1 LDVHAFDMGYS
12 WCYTCFRHGLYIV
25 QNMLLKWAVPGA
37 THALDMGYTWVLHVG
52 YTWCYTCIRHESGCR
67 E

>member
-1 LDVHAFDMGYS
+1 
-12 WCYTCFRHGLYIV
+12 
-25 QNMLLKWAVPGA
+25 MLLKWAVPGA